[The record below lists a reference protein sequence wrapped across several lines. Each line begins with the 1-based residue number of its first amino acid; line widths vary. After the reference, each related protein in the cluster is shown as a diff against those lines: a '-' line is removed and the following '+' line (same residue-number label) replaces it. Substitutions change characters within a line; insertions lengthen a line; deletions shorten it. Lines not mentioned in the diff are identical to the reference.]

1 MGEREGTWN
10 LSGTYFESCNCEAT
24 CPCVVLNAPTHGE
37 CTLLVAWHIDRGT
50 FEGTRLDGLNV
61 ALAVHSP
68 GHMVE
73 VPWRVALYL
82 DDRASPTQREALIQI
97 FAGQAGGHPARL
109 AGHIGEVLGV
119 TDAPIEYR
127 AEGRRRALR
136 IGEMADVAIQAID
149 GQGGCRRD
157 RQQRPAVHSAWS
169 AGGCRKIRASALPR
183 PRHGVGAVREER
195 FLFALYLPGSLTHAS
210 WECRGRRE
218 ARPCHRPRRPR

>member
-1 MGEREGTWN
+1 MAANWN

-136 IGEMADVAIQAID
+136 IGEMADVAIEAID
-149 GQGGCRRD
+149 GQGGADVTVNNAPLCIAPG
-157 RQQRPAVHSAWS
+157 QPAVVGRSEHLRYQDHGMAWELS
-169 AGGCRKIRASALPR
+169 GKNAFYSPFTYQ
-183 PRHGVGAVREER
+183 GA
-195 FLFALYLPGSLTHAS
+195 
-210 WECRGRRE
+210 
-218 ARPCHRPRRPR
+218 